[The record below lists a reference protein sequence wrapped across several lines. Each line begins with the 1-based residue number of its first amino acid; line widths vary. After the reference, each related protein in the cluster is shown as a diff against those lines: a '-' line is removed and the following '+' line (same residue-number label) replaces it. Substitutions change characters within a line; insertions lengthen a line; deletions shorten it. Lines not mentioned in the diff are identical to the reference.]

1 MSSEVIRGTQRS
13 SSEVIRG
20 HQRSSE
26 VIRGTQRSSS
36 ELIRRTQ
43 RSSSELIRR
52 LLTIRA
58 VWSPDGAI
66 ARARTGAC
74 PRRRPHVHSPQGA

>member
-1 MSSEVIRGTQRS
+1 VSSEVIRGTQRS

-20 HQRSSE
+20 HQRPSE
-26 VIRGTQRSSS
+26 FIRG
-36 ELIRRTQ
+36 TQ

-74 PRRRPHVHSPQGA
+74 PRRRPHVRSPQGA